1 MARIELMKNPNLR
14 AASDTLKSNIS
25 GTWKSPRSELQATPL
40 NRSMPNQKGGH
51 DWRRKSWTKLA
62 QTKTRSPRS
71 GKNKRQNRTPQAG
84 NKNSFF
90 IEIQIVYSS
99 KSQRSPPSLP
109 HLIIRNINFRSWLTN
124 PRLKTKNVR
133 SGEITISLLP
143 LGPIYRTSQ

>member
-1 MARIELMKNPNLR
+1 M
-14 AASDTLKSNIS
+14 
-25 GTWKSPRSELQATPL
+25 
-40 NRSMPNQKGGH
+40 
-51 DWRRKSWTKLA
+51 KLA
-62 QTKTRSPRS
+62 QPKTRSPRS
-71 GKNKRQNRTPQAG
+71 GKNKRQNRTPQTG

-109 HLIIRNINFRSWLTN
+109 HLIISNINFRSWLTN

-143 LGPIYRTSQ
+143 LGPIYRTNQLTKMPIQVEKEITAKEGYFGPISIMSRPIPSYHPSFASLS